1 MKQYSIGCM
10 LLLLVLIVLF
20 GVSTQYRDGFMDD
33 QDMDDQ
39 SGDMDDQSG
48 EDQGKDMDDQNSE
61 DQGNEDQGSD
71 QDSMDSSM
79 SSMSSLR
86 RQLPP
91 MVSSCVKDGLR
102 QFDDSQ

>member
-1 MKQYSIGCM
+1 M

-39 SGDMDDQSG
+39 DMDDQS
-48 EDQGKDMDDQNSE
+48 SE
-61 DQGNEDQGSD
+61 DQDSEDQGSD

>member
-1 MKQYSIGCM
+1 M

-33 QDMDDQ
+33 QNMDDQDMDDQ
-39 SGDMDDQSG
+39 S
-48 EDQGKDMDDQNSE
+48 SE
-61 DQGNEDQGSD
+61 DQGSEDQGSD

>member
-33 QDMDDQ
+33 QSSEDQ
-39 SGDMDDQSG
+39 G
-48 EDQGKDMDDQNSE
+48 EDQGSE
-61 DQGNEDQGSD
+61 QGSDQGSDDQGSDMDD
-71 QDSMDSSM
+71 QDSMDSNM

-102 QFDDSQ
+102 QFDNLQ

>member
-1 MKQYSIGCM
+1 M

-39 SGDMDDQSG
+39 DMDDQSS
-48 EDQGKDMDDQNSE
+48 EDQGSE
-61 DQGNEDQGSD
+61 DQGND

>member
-48 EDQGKDMDDQNSE
+48 EDQGNDMDDQSG
-61 DQGNEDQGSD
+61 D
-71 QDSMDSSM
+71 MD

>member
-1 MKQYSIGCM
+1 M
-10 LLLLVLIVLF
+10 LLLLVLIILF
-20 GVSTQYRDGFMDD
+20 GVSTQYRDGFKDE

-48 EDQGKDMDDQNSE
+48 DMDDQ
-61 DQGNEDQGSD
+61 DSD
-71 QDSMDSSM
+71 QDPDSM

>member
-1 MKQYSIGCM
+1 M

-20 GVSTQYRDGFMDD
+20 GISTQYRDGFMDD
-33 QDMDDQ
+33 Q
-39 SGDMDDQSG
+39 S
-48 EDQGKDMDDQNSE
+48 SE
-61 DQGNEDQGSD
+61 DQGEDQGSD
-71 QDSMDSSM
+71 QGSDDQGSDMDDQDSMD

-102 QFDDSQ
+102 QFDDLQ

>member
-39 SGDMDDQSG
+39 NMDDQSG
-48 EDQGKDMDDQNSE
+48 D
-61 DQGNEDQGSD
+61 
-71 QDSMDSSM
+71 MDSSM
-79 SSMSSLR
+79 SNMSSLR
-86 RQLPP
+86 RKLPP

>member
-1 MKQYSIGCM
+1 M

-20 GVSTQYRDGFMDD
+20 GISTQYRDGFMD
-33 QDMDDQ
+33 
-39 SGDMDDQSG
+39 
-48 EDQGKDMDDQNSE
+48 
-61 DQGNEDQGSD
+61 D

-102 QFDDSQ
+102 QFDDLQ

>member
-1 MKQYSIGCM
+1 M

-48 EDQGKDMDDQNSE
+48 EDQGNDMDDQSG
-61 DQGNEDQGSD
+61 D
-71 QDSMDSSM
+71 MD

>member
-39 SGDMDDQSG
+39 NMDDQSG
-48 EDQGKDMDDQNSE
+48 EDQGNDMDDQSG
-61 DQGNEDQGSD
+61 D
-71 QDSMDSSM
+71 MDSSM
-79 SSMSSLR
+79 SNMSSLR
-86 RQLPP
+86 RKLPP
-91 MVSSCVKDGLR
+91 MVSSCVKDRLR

>member
-33 QDMDDQ
+33 QGSDDQ
-39 SGDMDDQSG
+39 GS
-48 EDQGKDMDDQNSE
+48 DQGSDMDDQNSD
-61 DQGNEDQGSD
+61 DQGND

-79 SSMSSLR
+79 NSMSSLR

>member
-33 QDMDDQ
+33 QSSEDQGEDQGSDMDDQ
-39 SGDMDDQSG
+39 GSDMDDQ
-48 EDQGKDMDDQNSE
+48 
-61 DQGNEDQGSD
+61 GND

>member
-1 MKQYSIGCM
+1 M

-20 GVSTQYRDGFMDD
+20 GISTQYRDGFMDE

-39 SGDMDDQSG
+39 S
-48 EDQGKDMDDQNSE
+48 
-61 DQGNEDQGSD
+61 EDQGSDQSSDQSSDMDD

-102 QFDDSQ
+102 QFDDLQ

>member
-1 MKQYSIGCM
+1 M

-20 GVSTQYRDGFMDD
+20 GISTQYRDGFKDE

-39 SGDMDDQSG
+39 SGDMDDQGS
-48 EDQGKDMDDQNSE
+48 
-61 DQGNEDQGSD
+61 DQGSD
-71 QDSMDSSM
+71 QDPDDQDSMDSNM

-102 QFDDSQ
+102 QFDDLQ

>member
-20 GVSTQYRDGFMDD
+20 GISTQYRDGFMDE

-39 SGDMDDQSG
+39 SGDMDDQGS
-48 EDQGKDMDDQNSE
+48 DQDQ
-61 DQGNEDQGSD
+61 DQDQDDQGSD
-71 QDSMDSSM
+71 QEPG
-79 SSMSSLR
+79 MSSLR

-102 QFDDSQ
+102 QFDDLQ

>member
-10 LLLLVLIVLF
+10 LLLLVLIILF

-33 QDMDDQ
+33 QGSDDQ
-39 SGDMDDQSG
+39 GSD
-48 EDQGKDMDDQNSE
+48 
-61 DQGNEDQGSD
+61 DQGSD
-71 QDSMDSSM
+71 QGSDDQSDDQGDDQGNDQDSIDSSM
-79 SSMSSLR
+79 NSMSSLR

>member
-1 MKQYSIGCM
+1 M

-39 SGDMDDQSG
+39 SGDMDDQS
-48 EDQGKDMDDQNSE
+48 SE
-61 DQGNEDQGSD
+61 DQSSEDQGSD
-71 QDSMDSSM
+71 QDPDSMDSNNM
-79 SSMSSLR
+79 SNMSSLR

>member
-1 MKQYSIGCM
+1 MKMKQYSIGCM

-20 GVSTQYRDGFMDD
+20 GISTQYRDGFMDD
-33 QDMDDQ
+33 QGSDDQ
-39 SGDMDDQSG
+39 G
-48 EDQGKDMDDQNSE
+48 EDQGS
-61 DQGNEDQGSD
+61 DQGDDQGSDQSSDMDD

-102 QFDDSQ
+102 QFDDLQ

>member
-20 GVSTQYRDGFMDD
+20 GISTQYRDGFMDE

-39 SGDMDDQSG
+39 S
-48 EDQGKDMDDQNSE
+48 
-61 DQGNEDQGSD
+61 EDQGSDQSSDQSSDMDD

-102 QFDDSQ
+102 QFDDLQ

>member
-20 GVSTQYRDGFMDD
+20 GISTQYRDGFKDE

-39 SGDMDDQSG
+39 SGDMDDQ
-48 EDQGKDMDDQNSE
+48 
-61 DQGNEDQGSD
+61 GSD
-71 QDSMDSSM
+71 QDQDDQDQDDQDQEPG
-79 SSMSSLR
+79 MSSLR

-102 QFDDSQ
+102 QFDDLQ

>member
-33 QDMDDQ
+33 QNMDDQDMDDQ
-39 SGDMDDQSG
+39 S
-48 EDQGKDMDDQNSE
+48 SE
-61 DQGNEDQGSD
+61 DQGSEDQGSD

>member
-39 SGDMDDQSG
+39 DMDDQSS
-48 EDQGKDMDDQNSE
+48 EDQGSE
-61 DQGNEDQGSD
+61 DQGND

>member
-1 MKQYSIGCM
+1 M

-20 GVSTQYRDGFMDD
+20 GISTQYRDGFKDE

-39 SGDMDDQSG
+39 SGDMDDQGS
-48 EDQGKDMDDQNSE
+48 DQDPDDQ
-61 DQGNEDQGSD
+61 DPDD
-71 QDSMDSSM
+71 QDSMDSNN
-79 SSMSSLR
+79 MSSLR

-102 QFDDSQ
+102 QFDDLQ

>member
-20 GVSTQYRDGFMDD
+20 GVSTQYRDGFMDE
-33 QDMDDQ
+33 Q
-39 SGDMDDQSG
+39 DMDDQSG
-48 EDQGKDMDDQNSE
+48 EDQSG
-61 DQGNEDQGSD
+61 EDQGSD
-71 QDSMDSSM
+71 QDSDQDPDSMDSNNM

>member
-10 LLLLVLIVLF
+10 LLLLVLIILF
-20 GVSTQYRDGFMDD
+20 GVSTQYRDGFKDE

-48 EDQGKDMDDQNSE
+48 DMDDQ
-61 DQGNEDQGSD
+61 DSD
-71 QDSMDSSM
+71 QDPDSM

>member
-20 GVSTQYRDGFMDD
+20 GISTQYRDGFMDE

-39 SGDMDDQSG
+39 GEDQGSDQGSDQSSDMDDQ
-48 EDQGKDMDDQNSE
+48 
-61 DQGNEDQGSD
+61 GND

-102 QFDDSQ
+102 QFDDLQ

>member
-1 MKQYSIGCM
+1 M

-20 GVSTQYRDGFMDD
+20 GISTQYRDGFKDE

-39 SGDMDDQSG
+39 SGDMDDQ
-48 EDQGKDMDDQNSE
+48 
-61 DQGNEDQGSD
+61 GSD
-71 QDSMDSSM
+71 QDQDDQDQDDQDQEPG
-79 SSMSSLR
+79 MSSLR

-102 QFDDSQ
+102 QFDDLQ